1 MHAFKRALNYF
12 FWQRSIKGTESAIGN
27 IILSKSPQ
35 VFARLVAYGSTVY
48 TRANCHRNSVNTYFG
63 ELQTLPSGQTMPPN
77 GCLCPPFWFTNDTW
91 LEHHVTKRQLTI
103 VWKRNGNVQSKRY
116 SSNKLMFL
124 NIKSFVVQVSNTS
137 FNIQSL
143 HLWTH

>member
-27 IILSKSPQ
+27 IILSKSSQ
-35 VFARLVAYGSTVY
+35 IFARLVAYGSTVY

-63 ELQTLPSGQTMPPN
+63 KLQTLPSGQTMPPN
-77 GCLCPPFWFTNDTW
+77 GCLCPPFWFTKDTC

-116 SSNKLMFL
+116 SSSKLMFL